1 MRGVQDFLRDSLPA
15 MIDYIV
21 VVSTPANEM
30 MAPTNTAEEMNRH
43 DRLQIANALRQR
55 KKTMTTLDR
64 EAILNLPHLVDVP
77 RHLAIITSAVIR
89 SSRELSARPRTGD
102 DTDLAVDEFCSKCFE
117 VEEEAIFRV
126 SQLATKLA
134 SENGRRVSIQGVIMT
149 GSTVSEPL
157 DRQMPRSP
165 IPEVT
170 GTVISTSPRPTR
182 RRKSLRPSTAPSP
195 TESNRSYQQVFS
207 GNENASSS
215 QRIFTPPKDERRP
228 WDDQTIPHHKSPSID
243 SFPHRIIRDA
253 STPGRLSSSAEIP
266 LIDSGDDPAKRKK
279 GLLRGI
285 LRR

>member
-1 MRGVQDFLRDSLPA
+1 MRGVQDFLKDSLPA

-30 MAPTNTAEEMNRH
+30 MAPTNTADEMNRH
-43 DRLQIANALRQR
+43 DRLQIVNALRQR
-55 KKTMTTLDR
+55 KKSMTTLDR

-77 RHLAIITSAVIR
+77 RQLAIITSAVIR

-134 SENGRRVSIQGVIMT
+134 SENGRRASIQGVIMT
-149 GSTVSEPL
+149 SSTVSEPL

-170 GTVISTSPRPTR
+170 GFSNSD
-182 RRKSLRPSTAPSP
+182 KSP
-195 TESNRSYQQVFS
+195 TN
-207 GNENASSS
+207 
-215 QRIFTPPKDERRP
+215 
-228 WDDQTIPHHKSPSID
+228 SPAEVATAID
-243 SFPHRIIRDA
+243 STFAHRFEPKLPADIFC
-253 STPGRLSSSAEIP
+253 GRECTQQPTSLHTS
-266 LIDSGDDPAKRKK
+266 K
-279 GLLRGI
+279 G
-285 LRR
+285 